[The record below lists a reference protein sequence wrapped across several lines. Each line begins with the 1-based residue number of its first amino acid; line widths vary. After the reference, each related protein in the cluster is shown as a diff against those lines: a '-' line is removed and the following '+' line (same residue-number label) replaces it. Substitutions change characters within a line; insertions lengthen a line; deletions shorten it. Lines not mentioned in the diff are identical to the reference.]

1 MTWTI
6 YHNPACGTSRNV
18 LAILQEA
25 GIAPTIALY
34 LKNPPTLTALRELR
48 DALGEPA
55 RALLRTKELLCA
67 ELGLDDPALD
77 DEQILSAIEAH
88 PVLLNRPVVTSPRGA
103 RVCRPS
109 EVVRELLG

>member
-25 GIAPTIALY
+25 GIAPTIVLY
-34 LKNPPTLTALRELR
+34 LKNPPDLATLRELR

-55 RALLRTKELLCA
+55 RALLRTKEPLCA
-67 ELGLDDPALD
+67 ELGLDDPALS
-77 DEQILSAIEAH
+77 DEHILAAIADH
-88 PVLLNRPVVTSPRGA
+88 PALFNRPVVISPRGA